1 MKTANTEQVAAVL
14 DEALDEAV
22 GRSSKKWALVLVA
35 LVVGAAVAFWLTH
48 RARSTES
55 AVALVV
61 DPLGE
66 PTVAPAEVPAT

>member
-1 MKTANTEQVAAVL
+1 MKTASTEQVAAVL

-22 GRSSKKWALVLVA
+22 GRSSKKWALVLLA
-35 LVVGAAVAFWLTH
+35 LVAGAAVAFWMTH

-61 DPLGE
+61 EPASE
-66 PTVAPAEVPAT
+66 PTAAPAEVATT

>member
-22 GRSSKKWALVLVA
+22 GRSSKKWALVLLA

-55 AVALVV
+55 AVTMVV
-61 DPLGE
+61 EPASE
-66 PTVAPAEVPAT
+66 PTVAPAEVPTT